1 MDTKYFIKIL
11 VFTPLFL
18 FGCIG
23 VFNVDTTMPKGDYDI
38 VYQTEIDG
46 NEILGFSSLKT
57 GNSIQ
62 LKSEKNLSSPY
73 FLKGGDLITIWKDN
87 GFKDPT
93 ADLGYI
99 EVLHEGSKGLI
110 CKNSDFYTYLLRL
123 YGNRYIFLDY
133 SKGII
138 KVGDPKE
145 CKIVDNLLDLDEIG
159 LGHEEYQNIHGFSV
173 DPESNTLVLSYED
186 RILDAINMIR
196 VNLST
201 KKVFNYQK
209 IGVNPSISP
218 DGKRVAYLSEDGI
231 RIMDIDGNEI
241 LKISESL
248 PFQSQDNLYPKP
260 EWSPDGT
267 QLIYSQCPSSLNSPY
282 LCHEYGKNN
291 IYIFDIKTGIQ
302 RKLIDHAA
310 NPSWI
315 NK

>member
-1 MDTKYFIKIL
+1 L
-11 VFTPLFL
+11 
-18 FGCIG
+18 GSIG
-23 VFNVDTTMPKGDYDI
+23 
-38 VYQTEIDG
+38 
-46 NEILGFSSLKT
+46 
-57 GNSIQ
+57 
-62 LKSEKNLSSPY
+62 
-73 FLKGGDLITIWKDN
+73 
-87 GFKDPT
+87 
-93 ADLGYI
+93 
-99 EVLHEGSKGLI
+99 VLHEGSKGLI
-110 CKNSDFYTYLLRL
+110 CKNGDFYTYLIRP

-138 KVGDPKE
+138 KVGDPNG
-145 CKIVDNLLDLDEIG
+145 CKIVDILLDLDEIG
-159 LGHEEYQNIHGFSV
+159 LSHEEYQNIHGFSV

-186 RILDAINMIR
+186 RILEAINMIR

-201 KKVFNYQK
+201 KKAFDYQK
-209 IGVNPSISP
+209 TGVNPSISP

-267 QLIYSQCPSSLNSPY
+267 QLIYSQCPSSLYSPY

-291 IYIFDIKTGIQ
+291 VYIFDIKTGIQ
-302 RKLIDHAA
+302 RKLIDNAA